1 MSKQII
7 FAGCRVL
14 NQMYSVVSSIFLSG
28 SISWKYFWN
37 LRFPVLGECVTY
49 CLFAP
54 RAANGNNFFAVKCKF
69 LLKSLLVVRDS
80 VSLQELLK

>member
-7 FAGCRVL
+7 FAGCSVL

-28 SISWKYFWN
+28 FIAWNYFWN
-37 LRFPVLGECVTY
+37 LDFLGECVTY

-54 RAANGNNFFAVKCKF
+54 
-69 LLKSLLVVRDS
+69 
-80 VSLQELLK
+80 